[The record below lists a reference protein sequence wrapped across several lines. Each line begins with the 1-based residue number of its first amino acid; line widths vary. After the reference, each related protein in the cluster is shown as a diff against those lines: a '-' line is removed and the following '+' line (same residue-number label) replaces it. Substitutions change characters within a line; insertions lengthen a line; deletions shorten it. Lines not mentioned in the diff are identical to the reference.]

1 MYIFT
6 VVPCRAEPGATA
18 GYRAGSALSAVGLQ
32 RVAVSHHVVHASAA
46 RTERN
51 FSWAGIVAT
60 AKRNRLSPQ
69 ALEWLGFL
77 KRNSQFLPT
86 QEEMAA
92 EYLRRYRKKRPQVT
106 TAVM

>member
-69 ALEWLGFL
+69 ALEWLVL
-77 KRNSQFLPT
+77 KR
-86 QEEMAA
+86 
-92 EYLRRYRKKRPQVT
+92 K
-106 TAVM
+106 